1 MSQKLYVGNLSYSTT
16 ETTLRT
22 MFAEFGEIVSVNLI
36 MDRDTGRPKGF
47 AFVEMAAEQD
57 ANKAVSALNGKTVD
71 DRQIKVE
78 KAQPKTDDGRR
89 DFRSSGGRRPRW

>member
-16 ETTLRT
+16 EATLRT

-47 AFVEMAAEQD
+47 AFVEMATEQD

-71 DRQIKVE
+71 DRQIKV
-78 KAQPKTDDGRR
+78 
-89 DFRSSGGRRPRW
+89 